1 MISRVVLTTFPIFFV
16 SACQSGLLIWGN
28 AASLSIDVD
37 IPNKVLFLTYEFESP
52 VRAAKFLNTPERA
65 RNSSWS
71 VLDSEIELN
80 GNVLTRIDSRP
91 FQRATIKVGIEED
104 STKQGESAL
113 SAIGDVGLVLFGPYI
128 WLERITLTD
137 ITANIGRG
145 QVVVHGGLVS
155 NVGAEEVLLEGVLR
169 EIHRVYFGY
178 QTSISYVGNAI
189 VASSIEPENHALTVI
204 RDSVEPVMHWIDTF
218 FGTSSQN
225 RPFIIVSFSET
236 DDSNYAE
243 ISGTTVLTTS
253 NLQTSSGE
261 MLLRFKGD
269 SRTWEGKENE
279 YAVQRTLVHELVHFS
294 HFKWWGNPR
303 FAQSWLVEGLADYLA
318 IKYAHSVGGYAGE
331 QTFLSEIERLA
342 SECLN
347 ILETGNFGIS
357 RAHPQVGMTP
367 FHECGVLAYWLIDGR
382 PRVAHRADRLGMV
395 LARMKETPGT
405 FSVRKLRR
413 AMETVGENE
422 ASEPLQMLI
431 EGPRS
436 RIWQRRDEVLQEA
449 GISVPSPSDDPSVLG
464 TTVNLP
470 FLTSQN

>member
-236 DDSNYAE
+236 DDSNYSE

-261 MLLRFKGD
+261 ILLRFKGD
-269 SRTWEGKENE
+269 SRTWEGKETSMLCSGLWFTNWFIF
-279 YAVQRTLVHELVHFS
+279 RTL
-294 HFKWWGNPR
+294 N
-303 FAQSWLVEGLADYLA
+303 
-318 IKYAHSVGGYAGE
+318 GG
-331 QTFLSEIERLA
+331 
-342 SECLN
+342 
-347 ILETGNFGIS
+347 GIQDS
-357 RAHPQVGMTP
+357 RNRG
-367 FHECGVLAYWLIDGR
+367 
-382 PRVAHRADRLGMV
+382 
-395 LARMKETPGT
+395 
-405 FSVRKLRR
+405 
-413 AMETVGENE
+413 
-422 ASEPLQMLI
+422 
-431 EGPRS
+431 
-436 RIWQRRDEVLQEA
+436 
-449 GISVPSPSDDPSVLG
+449 
-464 TTVNLP
+464 
-470 FLTSQN
+470 